1 MPRRQAPGVA
11 GPRSAPVVPFEA
23 PGNERRD
30 RTGGAGGGERSG
42 AAPPRPLRLVAA
54 YARVSSDRQDK
65 EQTIDSQVDAL
76 RRAAEP
82 RGWHLAPD
90 LICLDEGRSGATLA
104 RPGLDRLRDL
114 VAEGTCATV
123 LVCSPDRLARSY
135 ACQVLVIDEFARAGC
150 EVAFLNHAFGGSP
163 EQQMLLQM
171 QGVFAEYERALIQ
184 DRTRRGRLFW
194 ARQGRVNWG
203 GTPTYGY
210 RFSGRDEPGPRRL
223 VIEES
228 EAAVVRQLYRW
239 LVEEQLSSYAI
250 QRRLIERGVPTR
262 RGGGRGWAQSTVI
275 RILSNSSYKGQGW
288 YNRRRA
294 ADRVQP
300 RGETGFKD
308 LRPGDRGSQAFRP
321 AEEWIPVP
329 VPAIIDAELW
339 RLAQE
344 QLARNRE
351 RATRNNTRRRY
362 LLSALLI
369 CGRCGRRMIGATD
382 EGGRHRYV
390 CSARY
395 PRHAPGA
402 CDGRSTTAGPLEEQ
416 VWGWVSRLL
425 SDPSLLRAR
434 FEESRGDP
442 AVDGADEREG
452 ARIERQL
459 KVLDR
464 AVGRLIDAYQAGA
477 IELEEL
483 KERRRQVEDHGRH
496 LRERLDEIRRH
507 RSEREREIRLLQGLE
522 AFCAGIRDALVDPP
536 FEIRQRVLRLVVD
549 RVIHADDK
557 VVVRHVVPMT
567 PLGLQPYPGQGQHP
581 RRPHPPRR
589 DEVRQDHRDP
599 ERARHPRHAAAEVPA
614 QRLQLL
620 QRRARGADPQRRQG
634 ARRRLEVPLRLHR
647 RRRRYDDRPLA
658 GHGRRQPRQLRRR
671 LPGQVRLL
679 DLLQLRDGRQPG
691 RDDGQG
697 AGLGGRL
704 RHQAHRGGG
713 QEGRLQGD
721 ERRAGDR
728 RPPRLALHPLHP
740 GLEQPAR
747 LQHRAGR

>member
-1 MPRRQAPGVA
+1 
-11 GPRSAPVVPFEA
+11 
-23 PGNERRD
+23 
-30 RTGGAGGGERSG
+30 
-42 AAPPRPLRLVAA
+42 
-54 YARVSSDRQDK
+54 
-65 EQTIDSQVDAL
+65 
-76 RRAAEP
+76 
-82 RGWHLAPD
+82 
-90 LICLDEGRSGATLA
+90 
-104 RPGLDRLRDL
+104 
-114 VAEGTCATV
+114 
-123 LVCSPDRLARSY
+123 
-135 ACQVLVIDEFARAGC
+135 
-150 EVAFLNHAFGGSP
+150 
-163 EQQMLLQM
+163 
-171 QGVFAEYERALIQ
+171 
-184 DRTRRGRLFW
+184 
-194 ARQGRVNWG
+194 VNWG

-223 VIEES
+223 VVEES

-452 ARIERQL
+452 ARVERQL

-549 RVIHADDK
+549 RVILADDK

-567 PLGLQPYPGQGQHP
+567 PLGLQPYPGQAGELSGGEAGADARGRAPPAQGPEQPGRELAPADATTRTADEALRVSPPGATVPLGP
-581 RRPHPPRR
+581 RPDQQPLPSLPRSPPRQRVPSRPGASLR
-589 DEVRQDHRDP
+589 DLGR
-599 ERARHPRHAAAEVPA
+599 
-614 QRLQLL
+614 
-620 QRRARGADPQRRQG
+620 
-634 ARRRLEVPLRLHR
+634 
-647 RRRRYDDRPLA
+647 
-658 GHGRRQPRQLRRR
+658 GHGRQSCRMRPSRR
-671 LPGQVRLL
+671 
-679 DLLQLRDGRQPG
+679 
-691 RDDGQG
+691 
-697 AGLGGRL
+697 
-704 RHQAHRGGG
+704 
-713 QEGRLQGD
+713 
-721 ERRAGDR
+721 
-728 RPPRLALHPLHP
+728 
-740 GLEQPAR
+740 
-747 LQHRAGR
+747 

>member
-1 MPRRQAPGVA
+1 
-11 GPRSAPVVPFEA
+11 
-23 PGNERRD
+23 
-30 RTGGAGGGERSG
+30 
-42 AAPPRPLRLVAA
+42 
-54 YARVSSDRQDK
+54 
-65 EQTIDSQVDAL
+65 
-76 RRAAEP
+76 
-82 RGWHLAPD
+82 
-90 LICLDEGRSGATLA
+90 
-104 RPGLDRLRDL
+104 
-114 VAEGTCATV
+114 
-123 LVCSPDRLARSY
+123 
-135 ACQVLVIDEFARAGC
+135 
-150 EVAFLNHAFGGSP
+150 
-163 EQQMLLQM
+163 
-171 QGVFAEYERALIQ
+171 
-184 DRTRRGRLFW
+184 
-194 ARQGRVNWG
+194 
-203 GTPTYGY
+203 
-210 RFSGRDEPGPRRL
+210 
-223 VIEES
+223 
-228 EAAVVRQLYRW
+228 
-239 LVEEQLSSYAI
+239 
-250 QRRLIERGVPTR
+250 
-262 RGGGRGWAQSTVI
+262 VI

-416 VWGWVSRLL
+416 VWRWVSRLL

-452 ARIERQL
+452 ARVERQL

-464 AVGRLIDAYQAGA
+464 EVGRLIDAYQAGA

-549 RVIHADDK
+549 RVILADDK

-567 PLGLQPYPGQGQHP
+567 PLGLQPYPGQAG
-581 RRPHPPRR
+581 
-589 DEVRQDHRDP
+589 ELSGRQEGTD
-599 ERARHPRHAAAEVPA
+599 
-614 QRLQLL
+614 
-620 QRRARGADPQRRQG
+620 ARGRAPPPQGPEQPGREFTPADPKARAPDEAVQVTPPG
-634 ARRRLEVPLRLHR
+634 ATVPLRP
-647 RRRRYDDRPLA
+647 RPDQ
-658 GHGRRQPRQLRRR
+658 QP
-671 LPGQVRLL
+671 LP
-679 DLLQLRDGRQPG
+679 P
-691 RDDGQG
+691 
-697 AGLGGRL
+697 A
-704 RHQAHRGGG
+704 
-713 QEGRLQGD
+713 
-721 ERRAGDR
+721 
-728 RPPRLALHPLHP
+728 PRSSSC
-740 GLEQPAR
+740 R
-747 LQHRAGR
+747 

>member
-23 PGNERRD
+23 PGNERPD

-76 RRAAEP
+76 RRAAEQ

-135 ACQVLVIDEFARAGC
+135 AYQVLVIDEFARAGC

-223 VIEES
+223 VVEES

-452 ARIERQL
+452 ARVERQL

-549 RVIHADDK
+549 RVILADDK

-567 PLGLQPYPGQGQHP
+567 PLGLQPYPGQAGELSGGEAGADARGRAPPAQGPEQPGRELAPADATTRTADEALRVSPPGATVPLGP
-581 RRPHPPRR
+581 RPDQQPLPSLPRSPPRQRVPSRPGASLR
-589 DEVRQDHRDP
+589 DLGR
-599 ERARHPRHAAAEVPA
+599 
-614 QRLQLL
+614 
-620 QRRARGADPQRRQG
+620 
-634 ARRRLEVPLRLHR
+634 
-647 RRRRYDDRPLA
+647 
-658 GHGRRQPRQLRRR
+658 GHGRQSCRMRPSRR
-671 LPGQVRLL
+671 
-679 DLLQLRDGRQPG
+679 
-691 RDDGQG
+691 
-697 AGLGGRL
+697 
-704 RHQAHRGGG
+704 
-713 QEGRLQGD
+713 
-721 ERRAGDR
+721 
-728 RPPRLALHPLHP
+728 
-740 GLEQPAR
+740 
-747 LQHRAGR
+747 